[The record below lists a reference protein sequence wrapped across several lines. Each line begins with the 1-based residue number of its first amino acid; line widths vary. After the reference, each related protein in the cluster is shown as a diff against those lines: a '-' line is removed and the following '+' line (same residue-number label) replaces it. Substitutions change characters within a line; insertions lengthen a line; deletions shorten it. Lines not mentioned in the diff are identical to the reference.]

1 MSFQNKYLK
10 YKNKYLELKNNQ
22 KGGSIINTLKQQTI
36 NVDDFVRVIASDGT
50 SIRDGQVTKKT
61 TDKTTQ
67 LPLFLIQSK
76 DNNQFEVLQDGNT
89 IIKKIDKIQLLPIP
103 IKLDN
108 MGIKVGDT
116 VEIIKS
122 YNPEH
127 NGKTAKVTNITDN
140 YKNGYRMYLLL
151 SDDKKISG
159 EFSLAWDC
167 EIKKVSEQSNK
178 APEQTNKVTE
188 QEQNNKVTE
197 QEQNNK
203 VTEQEQIN
211 NLRERLSN
219 LELKNERLER
229 KLNNHYHELPTS
241 GMRLYE
247 EQHPFFKK
255 S

>member
-22 KGGSIINTLKQQTI
+22 KGGSKKDDNTTFYVG
-36 NVDDFVRVIASDGT
+36 NFVRVT
-50 SIRDGQVTKKT
+50 SKSFYNTNVREGLITKKY
-61 TDKTTQ
+61 TDKRTE
-67 LPLFLIQSK
+67 LPLFIIQSN
-76 DNNQFEVLQDGNT
+76 DNNQFEVLQDANT
-89 IIKKIDKIQLLPIP
+89 IIEKIDQMQLLPIVPKP
-103 IKLDN
+103 IKLDD
-108 MGIKVGDT
+108 MSIKVGDT
-116 VEIIKS
+116 IKIIKS
-122 YNPEH
+122 NQSKH
-127 NGKTAKVTNITDN
+127 DGKTAKVTKIFENFRD
-140 YKNGYRMYLLL
+140 GYRNYILS
-151 SDDKKISG
+151 SDDDSTING
-159 EFSLAWDC
+159 EYSLAWGN
-167 EIKKVSEQSNK
+167 EIKKI
-178 APEQTNKVTE
+178 TE

-197 QEQNNK
+197 QQQNNKVTEQQQTNK